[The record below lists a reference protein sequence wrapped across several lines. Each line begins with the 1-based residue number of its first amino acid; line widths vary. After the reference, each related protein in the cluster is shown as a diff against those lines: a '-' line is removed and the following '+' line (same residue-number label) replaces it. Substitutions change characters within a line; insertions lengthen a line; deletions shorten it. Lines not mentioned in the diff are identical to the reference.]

1 MYSLFKKFI
10 QGDLNI
16 WGNSRQYF
24 FLGFALGSTGSL
36 AADTSIQAS
45 NSNTKQTH
53 ADFIHS
59 ETLRSTGAHIF
70 EGVVHERRELQF
82 YRSPMDPVTILREI

>member
-1 MYSLFKKFI
+1 MYSLFEKFI

-24 FLGFALGSTGSL
+24 FLGFTLGSTGSL

-59 ETLRSTGAHIF
+59 ETLNPQGLTF
-70 EGVVHERRELQF
+70 LEGCA
-82 YRSPMDPVTILREI
+82 